1 MAKKSESPEG
11 SMSLLE
17 HLGELR
23 SRLIRIAIVFVVIL
37 SACWAVSGPILEF
50 LLEPIRRHLFAGD
63 DIVFINLT
71 EPFMIYMKASALAA
85 LFCSSPVILYQL
97 WAFVAPGLYRR
108 ERMMVVPFLFFGTL
122 FFVAGGAF
130 GYYVATPVAASWLIG
145 LGERFTAT
153 ITLRSAFAFESRV
166 IIGMGLVFQ
175 LPIVIF
181 FLSRIGVVTPQFL
194 MRHFRSAVLII
205 ALLAA
210 IITPTGDVL
219 TMSVFA
225 GPMVLLYLLG
235 VGVAWLSA
243 KRRERP
249 ETE

>member
-1 MAKKSESPEG
+1 
-11 SMSLLE
+11 MSLLD

-23 SRLIRIAIVFVVIL
+23 TRLFRIALAFIVLLALCWSASAYIL
-37 SACWAVSGPILEF
+37 DF
-50 LLEPIRRHLFAGD
+50 LLEPIQEHLFAGE
-63 DIVFINLT
+63 DIVFINIT

-85 LFCSSPVILYQL
+85 LFCCSPYVLYQL

-108 ERMMVVPFLFFGTL
+108 ERKMVVPFLFFGTL

-175 LPIVIF
+175 MPIVIF
-181 FLSRIGVVTPQFL
+181 FLSRIGLVTPGFL
-194 MRHFRSAVLII
+194 MRHFRTAVLLI

-235 VGVAWLSA
+235 VGVSWISG
-243 KRRERP
+243 KRRERA
-249 ETE
+249 ESE

>member
-1 MAKKSESPEG
+1 MEKKSESPDG
-11 SMSLLE
+11 TMSLLD

-23 SRLIRIAIVFVVIL
+23 SRLIRIALVFVVL
-37 SACWAVSGPILEF
+37 LALCWAVSDHILKF
-50 LLEPIRRHLFAGD
+50 LLVPIQEHLFEGD
-63 DIVFINLT
+63 NIVFINLT

-85 LFCSSPVILYQL
+85 LFCCTPFLLYQL
-97 WAFVAPGLYRR
+97 WGFVAPGLYRR
-108 ERMMVVPFLFFGTL
+108 EQRMVVPFLFFGTL

-145 LGERFTAT
+145 LGEMFTAT
-153 ITLRSAFAFESRV
+153 ITLRSAFAFLSRV

-181 FLSRIGVVTPQFL
+181 FLSRIGLVTPSFL
-194 MRHFRSAVLII
+194 MRHFRTAVLII

-235 VGVAWLSA
+235 VGVAWISG
-243 KRRERP
+243 KRRQSPDAE
-249 ETE
+249 